1 MSSVMRGAQ
10 RLVQANPALLTNFL
24 SRPLLCPAR
33 SPAPRLTCQQNRTLA
48 FKQVK
53 GQRKDQKHLKVKAK
67 VEKQEVEI
75 RQRMTVAALAEAM
88 NKDFDHVVEALLN
101 TTVDVD
107 SLELDSVLEE
117 RWIKEVVTQS
127 GMKFRWAKLSESR
140 ERPNQDVHR
149 RPPADP
155 SSLVPRPPSGHHHG
169 SRGSR

>member
-1 MSSVMRGAQ
+1 M
-10 RLVQANPALLTNFL
+10 
-24 SRPLLCPAR
+24 LLCLL
-33 SPAPRLTCQQNRTLA
+33 SLFLRTYMKDGVMCL
-48 FKQVK
+48 QVK

-67 VEKQEVEI
+67 VDKQEVEI
-75 RQRMTVAALAEAM
+75 RQKMTVAALAEAM
-88 NKDFDHVVEALLN
+88 NKDFGKKQDRSRESAHSLCPLISNVYTMFFLSSDHVVEALLN

-149 RPPADP
+149 RYEDRK
-155 SSLVPRPPSGHHHG
+155 SL
-169 SRGSR
+169 